1 MDPPKFGALLMR
13 EDEKLGLEAP
23 RAQEEGWRAVGEDSP
38 LALTLSLSPLP
49 PTT

>member
-1 MDPPKFGALLMR
+1 MDLPTFGDLLTR

-23 RAQEEGWRAVGEDSP
+23 RAQGERWRAVGEDSP
-38 LALTLSLSPLP
+38 LALTLSLSPSP